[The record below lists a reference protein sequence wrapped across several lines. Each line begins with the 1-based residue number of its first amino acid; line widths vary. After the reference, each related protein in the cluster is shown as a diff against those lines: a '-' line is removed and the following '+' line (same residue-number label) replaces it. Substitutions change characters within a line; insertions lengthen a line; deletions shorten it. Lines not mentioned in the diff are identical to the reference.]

1 MFDFVICAGAVMQKN
16 KNNILTLL
24 ASLCVSS
31 LSFGMVWDNR
41 YIPLIPH
48 QRLLIKG
55 LPSVFAVDAFFLTAS
70 RATSTQEEG
79 TGIPEIFGTF
89 DQGTLSDALD
99 IAGISNP
106 LRSDWRGFKI
116 PWGVNGK
123 LQGQGAQ
130 FFYHQAITKHFS
142 LGVSWLFMR
151 VNSSLNFLLKNDSND
166 NSAKIAFGPSDRDQL
181 DNELRA
187 MFREIRIVHSNSDQ
201 AGFGDIDAYLR
212 LGKIWKYTLKCR
224 HIEAGA
230 RIGALMATGV
240 KRVLDEPASIPFGGN
255 GHWGIYGEL
264 DSLFEV
270 KEDMKLGFLLR
281 LSKRFARTQCERLP
295 VAGEPFIF
303 GATTGFLD
311 VNPGVTANIAPY
323 FVLENLR
330 EGLGISVQYT
340 LTAHQKDDLSDARA
354 DRKAIPVRLGR
365 PEDDSSWIS
374 SYFTINVLYDFGRAK
389 VKREFDPVISLCWD
403 VPTMV
408 FGPKRSLQTHKVAVG
423 VSFYF

>member
-1 MFDFVICAGAVMQKN
+1 MQKK
-16 KNNILTLL
+16 KNNILALALL
-24 ASLCVSS
+24 SISSVS
-31 LSFGMVWDNR
+31 FAMVWDNR

-55 LPSVFAVDAFFLTAS
+55 LPSVFAVDAFFVTAS
-70 RATSTQEEG
+70 RAFSTQEEG
-79 TGIPEIFGTF
+79 SGIPEIFGNF

-99 IAGISNP
+99 IAGIFNS

-116 PWGVNGK
+116 PWGTDSK

-130 FFYHQAITKHFS
+130 FFYHQAITRYLS
-142 LGVSWLFMR
+142 LGFSWFFMR
-151 VNSSLNFLLKNDSND
+151 VNSSLDFKLKNDSSTD
-166 NSAKIAFGPSDRDQL
+166 SRLIFGQSDVQEL

-187 MFREIRIVHSNSDQ
+187 MLNTIDIVHSHSDQ
-201 AGFGDIDAYLR
+201 AGFGDVDAYVR
-212 LGKIWKYTLKCR
+212 LGNIWKYTLKCR
-224 HIEAGA
+224 RIEAGA
-230 RIGALMATGV
+230 RLGALIASGV
-240 KRVLDEPASIPFGGN
+240 KRVIDEPASIPFGGN
-255 GHWGIYGEL
+255 GYWGMYGEL

-270 KEDMKLGFLLR
+270 KEDMKLGFKLR
-281 LSKRFARTQCERLP
+281 LSKRFSRTQCERMP
-295 VAGEPFIF
+295 VAGEPLLF

-330 EGLGISVQYT
+330 EGLGVSVQYT
-340 LTAHQKDDLSDARA
+340 LTAHQKDDLEDARI
-354 DRKAIPVRLGR
+354 DKKAIPVRLGR

-389 VKREFDPVISLCWD
+389 VKREFDPVVSLCWD

-408 FGPKRSLQTHKVAVG
+408 FGPKRSLQTHKVALG